1 MATVVVVLENGFSAH
16 RVAISVDG
24 DLVFEGVDV
33 TTDAATGL
41 AGSVAVDCGSQ
52 CRVEVLLP
60 DQGRA
65 DEVTLSLGDLT
76 YLRVSLQNGSRPVLT
91 PSLEGPRHV

>member
-1 MATVVVVLENGFSAH
+1 MATVVVVLESGFSAQ
-16 RVAISVDG
+16 RVAIRVNG

-33 TTDAATGL
+33 TTDPATGL
-41 AGSVAVDCGSQ
+41 AGSVAVDCGSR

-65 DEVTLSLGDLT
+65 EKVTLSPGDLT
-76 YLRVSLQNGSRPVLT
+76 YLRVSLQHGNRPVLT
-91 PSLEGPRHV
+91 PSREGPRHV